1 MPKPLCVSQQTVQNS
16 ERWEYQITWPASWE
30 ICMQVKKQWLE
41 LDMKQTD
48 SKLGKEYIKAVY
60 CHRAY

>member
-1 MPKPLCVSQQTVQNS
+1 MPKPLCVSQQTVENS

-48 SKLGKEYIKAVY
+48 SKSGKEYIKAVY